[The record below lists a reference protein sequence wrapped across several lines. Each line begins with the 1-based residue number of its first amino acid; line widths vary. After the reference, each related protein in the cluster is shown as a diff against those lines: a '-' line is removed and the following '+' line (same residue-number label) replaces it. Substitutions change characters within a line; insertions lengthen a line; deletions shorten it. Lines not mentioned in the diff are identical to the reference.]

1 MTSTHASKIH
11 LDTLPATLKNLYL
24 PPASKPEAFVV
35 GRPVK
40 GRNEPAAIGAVGWVI
55 HRLNEGVPYEK
66 VTEKAFKNTV
76 ELFQLHELK

>member
-1 MTSTHASKIH
+1 MA
-11 LDTLPATLKNLYL
+11 
-24 PPASKPEAFVV
+24 

-40 GRNEPAAIGAVGWVI
+40 GRNEPTAIGAVAWVM
-55 HRLNEGVPYEK
+55 HRLNEDVPYEK

>member
-1 MTSTHASKIH
+1 MA
-11 LDTLPATLKNLYL
+11 
-24 PPASKPEAFVV
+24 

-40 GRNEPAAIGAVGWVI
+40 GRNEPTAIGAVAWVM